1 MPSFNLSANF
11 EAHGGFSCKYGSG
24 LCTNGNYYDEQFA
37 YFGVAVPDGSAL
49 IGSGLT
55 MFGAQVTQGQNPND
69 ANLNNFIS
77 ASLQANGSTF
87 VGVNGEGT
95 LNQLTDAITFDPVQG
110 FLMAAYFRTW
120 DRSGDT
126 SSVAKFSSVTF
137 SFNEIGPQAP
147 PEGSPIPEPA
157 SMTLLGTGLLAL
169 ARRRFTKKA

>member
-1 MPSFNLSANF
+1 MLRHLRDVDIPI
-11 EAHGGFSCKYGSG
+11 
-24 LCTNGNYYDEQFA
+24 DEQFA